1 MSLRQSSGYKAVLV
15 LASIACLIGAGYI
28 GYKTFIVKGGSA
40 AELKA
45 AEQAF
50 ARGNDA
56 LGSNPQEATVRFHEA
71 TLLAEK
77 GLNGLGDD
85 IKKGVPEEERKA
97 NEGKLNY
104 LRAQALRDHAYAK
117 AKADGKPL
125 DDGTDGSTG
134 EKYRSYT
141 NIKEADPR
149 QTAIL
154 ALRKAFELMPE
165 NPDVIRDLTRV
176 ELSRL
181 PLDWPVVEPLLR
193 NTIKLKPEDARAHYF
208 LAKFEFEQP
217 SASAGWAPTPAD
229 KRDAERVG
237 QVRDHLEQA
246 KKHGSP
252 YWRTALL
259 EAELLAWQL
268 DDAKKSKNKSAID
281 SRRQALDALL
291 YGEKGALAKAI
302 RGDHFTA
309 LSLYDVAGIFGVHAV
324 ALHTALGL
332 ESGSADRVS
341 KLKQAS
347 ESLVATAGVFCK
359 AKGSEQYVEAAGEH
373 LVEGLVAVRPTLVSA
388 DPAGWA
394 KILGGARD
402 FLKEFPKAESR
413 PTTKLKLA
421 SLKLDDA
428 AVNPTQ
434 KKEMEQDAIAGL
446 EAGLKAAMEQ
456 KLPPEQLVDYHATLA
471 MTKLLNNRPAAEVEG
486 HVVELKKVSA
496 PQLRAKIGFIEG
508 VLAERQGKLEVAR
521 KLLEGVTNDKDAKN
535 TPLAFYAIARLAAI
549 TLVTGDANAASGYLN
564 QVADVMKQPQKLD
577 PSTRAWLEQSASSVD
592 EVTALQVKATVG
604 AGLQRIERMKR
615 EQPNQPIPVE
625 VIRPVAEAAER
636 LAKPLRAPTTAD
648 RTARLAIATFY
659 LAVNQGALAEK
670 SLATLA
676 TDYPDSV
683 EVLRA
688 SVAQLAMTETGKKE
702 LDETTKAKVDDR
714 IQQFLKANAAS
725 RAGKLFWAEWL
736 SRTKRSQQAADFLR
750 DPKNFPDPDPVV
762 SRLLA
767 NALFNAGDRE
777 EARKILGGL
786 TPDPTVD
793 LMLVRAAAT
802 KEESEKGLQ
811 SALTK
816 YENNGMLRLYD
827 AASKMNQNKFDEAIR
842 EFRAAKEYSQVKAAA
857 TAGLTR
863 ALIGYAGSDPNKAL
877 PVIHGMITESP
888 EEAGLFQAAALGA
901 LYTDD
906 IGLPN
911 DQWGAKKSM
920 YAAVNRWE
928 QLAIKAGDPA
938 TTVGLTKA
946 QYHTLAGNPTLARQ
960 EAIRVSGKNP
970 NHVPTLLF
978 LTESFLAE
986 RDFDQAQKYLD
997 RANTEAKADDPTP
1010 ALLEGA
1016 VLEGKGDLDAAA
1028 KLYERLMTQYA
1039 GNPAP
1044 FARRIAVATAQQ
1056 KPGDALMWAN
1066 KWVEKSPTD
1075 PSAILEQVIQLAKA
1089 DPKSDAA
1096 VKKADEFVAKQVEAG
1111 EAQLKAAKPAPTPEN
1126 AAKFRS
1132 LVRGTVMLQT
1142 ATAFSRA
1149 RNFPEAKKRVDVVLK
1164 EMPDSPAALLIAGDI
1179 AMIEQ
1184 KWDDAAAVYQK
1195 RLDTDKRDFIAAN
1208 NLAWVLAEK
1217 KNNPTGALK
1226 LVSDVRASRGGKP
1239 VGAERLPAD
1248 FLDTIGTVYLKLND
1262 ANKFPEMR
1270 DTFEGAVKRYPTDPR
1285 MHSFLGQAYA
1295 AIGDNTNAVK
1305 SLKTAVRLASDPTV
1319 KAVSAGQK
1327 EEAKKAAEAA
1337 LKKFG
1342 N

>member
-1 MSLRQSSGYKAVLV
+1 
-15 LASIACLIGAGYI
+15 
-28 GYKTFIVKGGSA
+28 
-40 AELKA
+40 
-45 AEQAF
+45 
-50 ARGNDA
+50 
-56 LGSNPQEATVRFHEA
+56 
-71 TLLAEK
+71 
-77 GLNGLGDD
+77 
-85 IKKGVPEEERKA
+85 
-97 NEGKLNY
+97 
-104 LRAQALRDHAYAK
+104 
-117 AKADGKPL
+117 
-125 DDGTDGSTG
+125 
-134 EKYRSYT
+134 
-141 NIKEADPR
+141 
-149 QTAIL
+149 
-154 ALRKAFELMPE
+154 
-165 NPDVIRDLTRV
+165 
-176 ELSRL
+176 
-181 PLDWPVVEPLLR
+181 
-193 NTIKLKPEDARAHYF
+193 
-208 LAKFEFEQP
+208 
-217 SASAGWAPTPAD
+217 
-229 KRDAERVG
+229 
-237 QVRDHLEQA
+237 
-246 KKHGSP
+246 
-252 YWRTALL
+252 
-259 EAELLAWQL
+259 
-268 DDAKKSKNKSAID
+268 
-281 SRRQALDALL
+281 
-291 YGEKGALAKAI
+291 
-302 RGDHFTA
+302 
-309 LSLYDVAGIFGVHAV
+309 
-324 ALHTALGL
+324 
-332 ESGSADRVS
+332 
-341 KLKQAS
+341 
-347 ESLVATAGVFCK
+347 
-359 AKGSEQYVEAAGEH
+359 
-373 LVEGLVAVRPTLVSA
+373 
-388 DPAGWA
+388 
-394 KILGGARD
+394 
-402 FLKEFPKAESR
+402 
-413 PTTKLKLA
+413 
-421 SLKLDDA
+421 
-428 AVNPTQ
+428 
-434 KKEMEQDAIAGL
+434 
-446 EAGLKAAMEQ
+446 
-456 KLPPEQLVDYHATLA
+456 
-471 MTKLLNNRPAAEVEG
+471 
-486 HVVELKKVSA
+486 
-496 PQLRAKIGFIEG
+496 
-508 VLAERQGKLEVAR
+508 
-521 KLLEGVTNDKDAKN
+521 
-535 TPLAFYAIARLAAI
+535 
-549 TLVTGDANAASGYLN
+549 
-564 QVADVMKQPQKLD
+564 
-577 PSTRAWLEQSASSVD
+577 
-592 EVTALQVKATVG
+592 
-604 AGLQRIERMKR
+604 
-615 EQPNQPIPVE
+615 
-625 VIRPVAEAAER
+625 
-636 LAKPLRAPTTAD
+636 
-648 RTARLAIATFY
+648 
-659 LAVNQGALAEK
+659 
-670 SLATLA
+670 
-676 TDYPDSV
+676 
-683 EVLRA
+683 
-688 SVAQLAMTETGKKE
+688 
-702 LDETTKAKVDDR
+702 
-714 IQQFLKANAAS
+714 
-725 RAGKLFWAEWL
+725 
-736 SRTKRSQQAADFLR
+736 
-750 DPKNFPDPDPVV
+750 
-762 SRLLA
+762 
-767 NALFNAGDRE
+767 
-777 EARKILGGL
+777 
-786 TPDPTVD
+786 
-793 LMLVRAAAT
+793 VRAAAT

-946 QYHTLAGNPTLARQ
+946 QYHTLAGNPVLARQ